1 MKKLL
6 IYLLLLNSF
15 NLAAQSPNY
24 VPSNNLIGWW
34 PFNGNAN
41 DESGNANNGIV
52 NGASLTNDRFG
63 NSNSAYQF
71 NGISSYIQGSLSG
84 LTSTDETSLS
94 IWILSDGDAGGKPYD
109 LFFQLGNYGSHTFA
123 YAYNYSGTNLDLYSN
138 CFINPYTSLNINNQ
152 WHHLVIVDDISSSS
166 VYLDGSLYFTW
177 NLQQGAGCYFG
188 SNTFLIGGGADNQYT
203 TGYLDD
209 VGFWDRALTEC
220 EIQNLYNSSVTIINT
235 IDNVG
240 THCDSYTWIDGIT
253 YTSSNNTATWLTT
266 NAAGCD
272 NLVTLNLIINNSSTT
287 TIDNVGM
294 HCDSYTWIDGIT
306 YTSTNN
312 TATWTTTNAA
322 GCDNIATL
330 NLIINNS
337 TSSLDNAGMHC
348 DSYTWIDGITY
359 TSTNNTA
366 TWTTTNAAG
375 CDNIAT
381 LNLFINNS
389 TSSLDNAGTHCDSF
403 TWIDGVTYT
412 SSNNT
417 ATWTTTNTAGCDNVA
432 TLNFTISN
440 STTSTDTQ
448 VTCDTYTWID
458 GITYTSSNNTA
469 TWLTTNAAGCDNL
482 VTLNLIINNSCLFMP
497 NLFTPNGDGIHDIW
511 LIDGLD
517 LYPDVLVQVFNRWGQ
532 LLFES
537 KGYSD
542 PWDGTYNG
550 NALPIGAYYYMIN
563 LNNNTEPLNGTIT
576 IKL

>member
-6 IYLLLLNSF
+6 IYLLILNSF

>member
-6 IYLLLLNSF
+6 IYLLILNSF

-330 NLIINNS
+330 NL
-337 TSSLDNAGMHC
+337 
-348 DSYTWIDGITY
+348 
-359 TSTNNTA
+359 
-366 TWTTTNAAG
+366 
-375 CDNIAT
+375 
-381 LNLFINNS
+381 FINNS

>member
-272 NLVTLNLIINNSSTT
+272 NLVTLNLIINNS
-287 TIDNVGM
+287 
-294 HCDSYTWIDGIT
+294 
-306 YTSTNN
+306 
-312 TATWTTTNAA
+312 
-322 GCDNIATL
+322 
-330 NLIINNS
+330 
-337 TSSLDNAGMHC
+337 
-348 DSYTWIDGITY
+348 
-359 TSTNNTA
+359 
-366 TWTTTNAAG
+366 
-375 CDNIAT
+375 
-381 LNLFINNS
+381 
-389 TSSLDNAGTHCDSF
+389 
-403 TWIDGVTYT
+403 
-412 SSNNT
+412 
-417 ATWTTTNTAGCDNVA
+417 
-432 TLNFTISN
+432 
-440 STTSTDTQ
+440 
-448 VTCDTYTWID
+448 
-458 GITYTSSNNTA
+458 
-469 TWLTTNAAGCDNL
+469 
-482 VTLNLIINNSCLFMP
+482 CLFMP